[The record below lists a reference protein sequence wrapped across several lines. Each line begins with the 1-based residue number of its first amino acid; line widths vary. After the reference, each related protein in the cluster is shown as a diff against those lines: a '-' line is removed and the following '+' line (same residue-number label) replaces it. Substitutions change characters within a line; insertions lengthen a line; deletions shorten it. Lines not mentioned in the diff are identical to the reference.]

1 MQIEGFNSNLSFPGG
16 GASGKE
22 PTWQC
27 RRCRRHGF
35 DLWVGKISWRREWP
49 PTPVFLPGESHRGSW
64 WATVR
69 GVAELDTTE
78 ATEHAQS
85 QTLYLSRLIHQQNI
99 FKTIILCYQFITK
112 MKRSLTFPS
121 LDVPAT
127 CPVAIVTLSG

>member
-49 PTPVFLPGESHRGSW
+49 PTPVFWPGEFY
-64 WATVR
+64 
-69 GVAELDTTE
+69 ELYSPWGHKESDT
-78 ATEHAQS
+78 ADQVSLHFS
-85 QTLYLSRLIHQQNI
+85 SSKLL
-99 FKTIILCYQFITK
+99 KT
-112 MKRSLTFPS
+112 
-121 LDVPAT
+121 AH
-127 CPVAIVTLSG
+127 